1 MAFDCLR
8 LPSTAFDCRPHQG
21 SVAKTLASEVKT
33 VDGEHKLKLLSDG
46 SPFSL
51 ALHPWNHA
59 PADLA
64 AHRFDA
70 LKARHV
76 RAMKTAH
83 ATLVDA
89 LTGRRLDVI
98 KQCVPTVLAPVLQP
112 AQTAASLGPIG
123 SVSDVASLAS
133 WLQATQAALCSKAE
147 APKGRACVL
156 LTAEA
161 AQGKTCLMSQL
172 ITSLIKDE
180 RSPLVPILVRVQLLQ
195 AHLLNER
202 RRTTKSMSADTNPF
216 ASAWNF
222 VDAHLQVE
230 RMTSGVLL
238 CVPITPQLH
247 PPTHHTASSSPYP
260 SHRLSTP
267 LPPFPHLW
275 QMEHGRNSDL
285 YAMLRQAMSSR
296 RAILLIDGIDE
307 GGQVRDVIERHVTE
321 VLAPQGHVIV
331 VTSRPAGLDASRFQ
345 EHFWHLRLCP
355 LTDRQQ
361 LDVIEKRLGAG
372 AAVEALPRYLLEKV
386 IASPMISLMA
396 SDDLSH
402 DLSHQ
407 APLDVSDD
415 L

>member
-1 MAFDCLR
+1 MAFNCH
-8 LPSTAFDCRPHQG
+8 PHQG

-33 VDGEHKLKLLSDG
+33 IDGEHKLKLLSDG

-64 AHRFDA
+64 SHRFDA

-112 AQTAASLGPIG
+112 SQAAASLGPIG
-123 SVSDVASLAS
+123 SVNDVASLAS

-195 AHLLNER
+195 AHLLHER
-202 RRTTKSMSADTNPF
+202 HREADTNPF

-230 RMTSGVLL
+230 RM
-238 CVPITPQLH
+238 
-247 PPTHHTASSSPYP
+247 
-260 SHRLSTP
+260 
-267 LPPFPHLW
+267 
-275 QMEHGRNSDL
+275 N
-285 YAMLRQAMSSR
+285 
-296 RAILLIDGIDE
+296 
-307 GGQVRDVIERHVTE
+307 
-321 VLAPQGHVIV
+321 
-331 VTSRPAGLDASRFQ
+331 
-345 EHFWHLRLCP
+345 
-355 LTDRQQ
+355 
-361 LDVIEKRLGAG
+361 
-372 AAVEALPRYLLEKV
+372 
-386 IASPMISLMA
+386 
-396 SDDLSH
+396 SDDL
-402 DLSHQ
+402 
-407 APLDVSDD
+407 
-415 L
+415 

>member
-247 PPTHHTASSSPYP
+247 PPTLHSASPSPYP
-260 SHRLSTP
+260 SHRLSAP
-267 LPPFPHLW
+267 LPLTPPLRPSTPTC
-275 QMEHGRNSDL
+275 GRWSMG
-285 YAMLRQAMSSR
+285 ATPIS
-296 RAILLIDGIDE
+296 
-307 GGQVRDVIERHVTE
+307 T
-321 VLAPQGHVIV
+321 
-331 VTSRPAGLDASRFQ
+331 
-345 EHFWHLRLCP
+345 LCFVK
-355 LTDRQQ
+355 L
-361 LDVIEKRLGAG
+361 
-372 AAVEALPRYLLEKV
+372 
-386 IASPMISLMA
+386 
-396 SDDLSH
+396 
-402 DLSHQ
+402 
-407 APLDVSDD
+407 
-415 L
+415 